1 MQLSRTGEF
10 SLLLAATLTIM
21 VGAALAPG
29 LNSIAPALGME
40 EYAPL
45 LITLPALG
53 AILFAPL
60 FGKLVDRLGA
70 RITLVVSLLGY
81 CLLGTGG
88 ALLHGA
94 LPVTLDRILLGGFAA
109 GVMAAGTAEISQWY
123 SGKARLAM
131 IAKQGMAIE
140 LGGVIF
146 LFVGGL
152 LAELHWQAPFALYVL
167 GLICA
172 LLVWLSVP
180 TRGIRIP
187 GYAPDSPQE
196 MASMR
201 PIMLCTFVAMA
212 LFFSMVITLPGLMA
226 SLGFSEAETGYLLS
240 FISLVAVVAALLM
253 PKMVTRTSERTALGV
268 AFLCYAA
275 AHLLFASNTATPL
288 LVLAALCAGVG
299 FGFSIPL
306 LNHATVEN
314 SKDHNRGRNLS
325 LFAMAVFSG
334 QFITSALEFLS
345 SPGTILYAC
354 ALLSLVSAL
363 ILALK
368 RSTPAPA

>member
-53 AILFAPL
+53 VILFAPL
-60 FGKLVDRLGA
+60 FGRLIDHFGA
-70 RITLVVSLLGY
+70 RITLLASLLGY

-94 LPVTLDRILLGGFAA
+94 LWIALDRILLGGFAA

-123 SGKARLAM
+123 SGKARLNM

-152 LAELHWQAPFALYVL
+152 LTELHWQAPFALYAL

-180 TRGIRIP
+180 ARGS
-187 GYAPDSPQE
+187 ASP
-196 MASMR
+196 
-201 PIMLCTFVAMA
+201 AM
-212 LFFSMVITLPGLMA
+212 S
-226 SLGFSEAETGYLLS
+226 
-240 FISLVAVVAALLM
+240 
-253 PKMVTRTSERTALGV
+253 RTARRRSPPC
-268 AFLCYAA
+268 APSCSA
-275 AHLLFASNTATPL
+275 PL
-288 LVLAALCAGVG
+288 WPWPC
-299 FGFSIPL
+299 S
-306 LNHATVEN
+306 
-314 SKDHNRGRNLS
+314 
-325 LFAMAVFSG
+325 
-334 QFITSALEFLS
+334 SAW
-345 SPGTILYAC
+345 
-354 ALLSLVSAL
+354 
-363 ILALK
+363 
-368 RSTPAPA
+368 